1 MDKLRYGTIMNV
13 ASACPLL
20 TYADYKST
28 IMCKLLEIVL
38 QHLSQVPPACL
49 MNVTPYRNFSVTP
62 L

>member
-28 IMCKLLEIVL
+28 IMCNLLEIVL
-38 QHLSQVPPACL
+38 QHLSQVPPPPA
-49 MNVTPYRNFSVTP
+49 
-62 L
+62 